1 MQSKLYEY
9 AIERA
14 DYKRIDR
21 ILSIEATQPDDFF
34 YQVRKLA
41 KGCSDHGLKRYTILA
56 EARFREL
63 QGLAEGEEAPEAIK
77 RPEAG
82 EAPNSKYHFLVC
94 NSDMIPLSA
103 QLYSTLAEAKARQKR
118 EVEECHK
125 LEIPAELKD
134 FPIIDALKWVQ
145 YSKGV

>member
-21 ILSIEATQPDDFF
+21 ILAIKETEASDFF
-34 YQVRKLA
+34 YQVRKIA

-77 RPEAG
+77 RPEG
-82 EAPNSKYHFLVC
+82 DEAPNRKYHYLVC
-94 NSDMIPLSA
+94 NRDNIPLRA

-118 EVEECHK
+118 EVEECEK
-125 LEIPAELKD
+125 LGIPADYND
-134 FPIIDALKWVQ
+134 FPITDALKWMQFKHIV
-145 YSKGV
+145 